1 MQPNAGARK
10 QKVAVFDFDGT
21 SIDGQSGSLFT
32 RYLFSQGMMSPARLA
47 RLAWWGVRY
56 KLHLPFRQG
65 EARELVFG
73 ALGGRTSEDVDAIMA
88 RFHDEVLA
96 PRYRPQALAEVAR
109 CHGQGLVV
117 LLVSATFEP
126 IAEVA
131 ARRMGVDGFVA
142 TRMERDAR
150 GRYTGRVDG
159 PVVAGAEKCRAVE
172 RWCDAHLGPG
182 NWELERA
189 YADHHT
195 DAPLLEAAHEAR
207 AVCPGKTLAINARR
221 RGWPVL
227 DWDD

>member
-1 MQPNAGARK
+1 MPSSSHTQPTR
-10 QKVAVFDFDGT
+10 VAVFDFDGT

-32 RYLFSQGMMSPARLA
+32 RYLLAHHMMSPLRLA
-47 RLAWWGVRY
+47 RLAWWGTRY
-56 KLHLPFRQG
+56 KLHLPVRQD

-73 ALGGRTSEDVDAIMA
+73 ALRGQTSEEVDALMA

-96 PRYRPQALAEVAR
+96 PLYRPRALREVTW
-109 CHGQGLVV
+109 CHQKGLVV

-126 IAEVA
+126 IASVA
-131 ARRMGVDGFVA
+131 ARRMGADGFAA

-159 PVVAGAEKCRAVE
+159 PVVEGVEKCRAVE
-172 RWCDAHLGPG
+172 AWCDAHLGVG
-182 NWELERA
+182 AWVLERA

-195 DAPLLEAAHEAR
+195 DAPLLETAREAR
-207 AVCPGKTLAINARR
+207 VVCPGTTLAVSARR

-227 DWDD
+227 DWDG